1 MSCYHV
7 KPPNDKLAPGASAH
21 WQKSKTMDV
30 CVGSCIKL
38 LGAHTR
44 VPALIEFILLVCG
57 EEQCIALCMQ
67 CIHVN
72 NYAYYMYVRVYVRTY
87 VHDTTFVCS
96 YLVTMVL
103 FSAYAMTTKF
113 APSLEIQNSFPR
125 ISAAALRRGS
135 RPTYKSTNSPFV

>member
-1 MSCYHV
+1 MISWHPV
-7 KPPNDKLAPGASAH
+7 PVPIGRKARR
-21 WQKSKTMDV
+21 WM
-30 CVGSCIKL
+30 CVFRLMCGIKL

-44 VPALIEFILLVCG
+44 VPALIEFILPVCG

-67 CIHVN
+67 CVHVN
-72 NYAYYMYVRVYVRTY
+72 NSCILHVCTCVRTY
-87 VHDTTFVCS
+87 VHDTTFICS

-125 ISAAALRRGS
+125 ISAAAPRRGS